1 MPPRILTRAEMK
13 QAFDSGFERGLL
25 RSLLVTIPLSCFGAV
40 GFVPATGNDDYAIA
54 RFLLGFIAALCLWLT
69 LVTSPWAIITGI
81 IAIDRAKR
89 SPSTD

>member
-1 MPPRILTRAEMK
+1 MSRSFSVKPRVASKPISFTSPSSR
-13 QAFDSGFERGLL
+13 F
-25 RSLLVTIPLSCFGAV
+25 SLGSIF
-40 GFVPATGNDDYAIA
+40 FVSMTTFA